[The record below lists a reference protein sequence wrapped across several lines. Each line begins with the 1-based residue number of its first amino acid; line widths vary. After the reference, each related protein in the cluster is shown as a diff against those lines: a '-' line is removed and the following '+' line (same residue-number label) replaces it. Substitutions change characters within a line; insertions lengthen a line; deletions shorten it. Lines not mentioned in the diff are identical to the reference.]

1 MPVDCGLVAQLVGF
15 AVTVPALGATAR
27 QPVEETLGIVVAAA
41 VGSLRHRLPAK
52 LAAPDDQRLVQQ
64 PAPLQV
70 RQERMNRP
78 IDLGS
83 VDLQVLLDAVV
94 GVPVLLVVSAAGVDL
109 HETDAAL
116 DQPPRDQTLP
126 AEMRRA

>member
-70 RQERMNRP
+70 
-78 IDLGS
+78 
-83 VDLQVLLDAVV
+83 LLDAVV

-126 AEMRRA
+126 AEMRRAIGQ